1 MTIVMQAASTGMEMI
16 SNKEV
21 KKIDQ
26 LKSSM
31 KLNKYS
37 SEKDDTDKMLEMKL
51 MLPNR
56 EERPAICKLKKSR
69 SMEE

>member
-1 MTIVMQAASTGMEMI
+1 MTIVMQAASTGIEMM

-26 LKSSM
+26 LKSSI
-31 KLNKYS
+31 KLNRYS
-37 SEKDDTDKMLEMKL
+37 SEKDDTDKMLEIKL

-56 EERPAICKLKKSR
+56 EERPAICKLKKRR

>member
-1 MTIVMQAASTGMEMI
+1 MTIVMQAASTGIEII

-37 SEKDDTDKMLEMKL
+37 SEKDDTDKMLEIKFI
-51 MLPNR
+51 LPNR
-56 EERPAICKLKKSR
+56 EERPAICKLKKRR

>member
-1 MTIVMQAASTGMEMI
+1 MQAASTGMEMM

-31 KLNKYS
+31 KLNKYNN
-37 SEKDDTDKMLEMKL
+37 EKDDTDKMLEIKL
-51 MLPNR
+51 ILPNK
-56 EERPAICKLKKSR
+56 EESPAICKLKKRR